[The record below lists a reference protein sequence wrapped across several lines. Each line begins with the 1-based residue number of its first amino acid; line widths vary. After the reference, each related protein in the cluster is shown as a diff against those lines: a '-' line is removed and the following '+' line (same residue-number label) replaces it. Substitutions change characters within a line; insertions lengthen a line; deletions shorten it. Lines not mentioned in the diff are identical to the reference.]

1 MIRSDRLRR
10 NSINL
15 KLSQRWRWAFALLLV
30 SLAVFA
36 ALTTRHKTLPGQ
48 ATHDPPNLSATFVGP
63 AQPVFDSRQGC
74 EDLDIPDQPPRAF
87 RDDQSHVHLIASH
100 YVVRAMVGPTL
111 DTVKHDCRVI
121 YRSPEDPDPSH
132 FQHRNWLT
140 SFYGVQ
146 GRGIAVLVHSEYEAD
161 KVPGMCATPHD
172 TNSCWWN
179 TVTFASSED
188 NGYTFHVPEPP
199 RNLVASLPYPYV
211 IGNRASAYGYESP
224 TNILKVNDFYYA
236 MLNDWPFKAQQYGP
250 CLIRTADVF
259 DPGSWRAWNGSDFK
273 VRFINPYWETN
284 VRAEEHVCPPVFSGE
299 ADSLVR
305 HEPTGYFMVTQYAP
319 DNRFGPPGFY
329 LSTSADLIHWSEAVL
344 IAKTSELLA
353 QEGPGNWYYA
363 YFSLIDPASSDRN
376 FSTITNMPYVYYV
389 RFEKNDPPYTRVL
402 FRRQIKIEFS
412 KKPAP

>member
-1 MIRSDRLRR
+1 VEHGDVR
-10 NSINL
+10 
-15 KLSQRWRWAFALLLV
+15 
-30 SLAVFA
+30 
-36 ALTTRHKTLPGQ
+36 
-48 ATHDPPNLSATFVGP
+48 FVGGQWLYVP
-63 AQPVFDSRQGC
+63 RTGTSTKSGRQPSLSVC
-74 EDLDIPDQPPRAF
+74 
-87 RDDQSHVHLIASH
+87 
-100 YVVRAMVGPTL
+100 
-111 DTVKHDCRVI
+111 
-121 YRSPEDPDPSH
+121 
-132 FQHRNWLT
+132 HR
-140 SFYGVQ
+140 
-146 GRGIAVLVHSEYEAD
+146 
-161 KVPGMCATPHD
+161 
-172 TNSCWWN
+172 
-179 TVTFASSED
+179 
-188 NGYTFHVPEPP
+188 EPCK
-199 RNLVASLPYPYV
+199 R
-211 IGNRASAYGYESP
+211 I
-224 TNILKVNDFYYA
+224 
-236 MLNDWPFKAQQYGP
+236 W
-250 CLIRTADVF
+250 VF

-305 HEPTGYFMVTQYAP
+305 HEPTGYFIVTQYAP

-329 LSTSADLIHWSEAVL
+329 LSTSADLIHWSEAML

>member
-1 MIRSDRLRR
+1 M
-10 NSINL
+10 
-15 KLSQRWRWAFALLLV
+15 
-30 SLAVFA
+30 AVFA
-36 ALTTRHKTLPGQ
+36 GVITRRTNLPQ
-48 ATHDPPNLSATFVGP
+48 QWRHSPPKLSAAFVGS
-63 AQPVFDSRQGC
+63 AQPVFDSHQGC
-74 EDLDIPDQPPRAF
+74 DDLDIPDQPPRAF
-87 RDDQSHVHLIASH
+87 RDDQNDVHLIASH
-100 YVVRAMVGPTL
+100 YVVRAMVGPTM

-140 SFYGVQ
+140 SFYGVK
-146 GRGIAVLVHSEYEAD
+146 GRGIAVLVHSEFEAD
-161 KVPGMCATPHD
+161 KVPGMCATPND

-188 NGYTFHVPEPP
+188 NGYTFHVPKPP
-199 RNLVASLPYPYV
+199 RNLVASLPYPYA

-236 MLNDWPFKAQQYGP
+236 LVNDWPYKAQQYGP

-259 DPGSWRAWNGSDFK
+259 DPGSWRAWNGSDFNG
-273 VRFINPYWETN
+273 RFINPYEETN
-284 VRAEEHVCPPVFSGE
+284 ARAEDHVCPPVFSGA

-305 HEPTGYFMVTQYAP
+305 HEPTGYFIATQYAP

-344 IAKTSELLA
+344 VAKTSELLA
-353 QEGPGNWYYA
+353 QEGAGNWYYA

-376 FSTITNMPYVYYV
+376 FSAITSMPYVYYV

-402 FRRQIKIEFS
+402 FRRQIKIEF
-412 KKPAP
+412 PNAPPR